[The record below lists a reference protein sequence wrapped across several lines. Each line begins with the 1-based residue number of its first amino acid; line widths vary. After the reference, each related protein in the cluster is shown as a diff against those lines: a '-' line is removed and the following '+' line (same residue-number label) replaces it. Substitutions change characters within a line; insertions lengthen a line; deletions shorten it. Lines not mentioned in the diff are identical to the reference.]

1 MPTLP
6 NTALVTIIA
15 GSRHN
20 IATINHT
27 KAPATKINAPSG
39 KIPIALIAVPTIKI
53 PVANHFNVLIII
65 FFKSFYVKTIC

>member
-27 KAPATKINAPSG
+27 K
-39 KIPIALIAVPTIKI
+39 
-53 PVANHFNVLIII
+53 
-65 FFKSFYVKTIC
+65 